1 MVITRRSIARKTL
14 AAARIYNNVPA
25 TPSSSIAAK
34 TQTLSASSRQSSTPM
49 ASQALTQDNPKDA
62 PADPDGSGSLV
73 AFEALGLAT
82 MNVVAFA
89 LLLTGSI
96 AYAFDLSSVDDLRAY
111 ARRRF
116 GLTGGAPADVASAEQ
131 ALEEWI
137 AETLERRRRRE
148 GASEAKKDE
157 K

>member
-1 MVITRRSIARKTL
+1 
-14 AAARIYNNVPA
+14 
-25 TPSSSIAAK
+25 
-34 TQTLSASSRQSSTPM
+34 M